1 MSGHTYIDTPEQLA
15 AALPAIRTCSVLC
28 VDTEFH
34 REKTYYPEFALMQIY
49 GDKQCWIID
58 PVNLDLAP
66 LWEVICD
73 PAILKVFHAGRQDL
87 EIIFAAAGKL
97 PLPLFDTQ
105 VAAALLG
112 MGQQIGFG
120 NLVQRI
126 LKKTLAKQESFS
138 DWLARPLTAKQ
149 LEYAAD
155 DVIYLMPIYKHLKE
169 RLEARQRLGWLDEE
183 QETLTSEST
192 YADNL
197 DEVFW
202 RVKGCNKLKGK
213 QLAALREL
221 AAWREKA
228 AQQRNLPRRRM
239 MSDEILVEIAR
250 KEKVTAEGLER
261 IRGMS
266 GGTVKRF
273 GDELIACWKKG
284 VESAPDSWPKLKAR
298 ALHHPGTDIR
308 QELLDSLVE
317 LKAVEQEIA
326 ANILASQSDLADLA
340 SWGHRCK
347 GEPPKLAIL
356 HGWRYE
362 LVGHDLIRLLKGE
375 ICLHM
380 DVKTGLPAI
389 APWQS

>member
-1 MSGHTYIDTPEQLA
+1 MRA
-15 AALPAIRTCSVLC
+15 CKVLC

-58 PVNLDLAP
+58 PLKLDLAQ
-66 LWEVICD
+66 LWDVICD
-73 PAILKVFHAGRQDL
+73 PAILKVFHAGRQDI
-87 EIIFAAAGKL
+87 EIIFAAAGRL

-120 NLVQRI
+120 NLVQKI

-138 DWLARPLTAKQ
+138 DWLARPLTPKQ

-155 DVIYLMPIYKHLKE
+155 DVIFLMPIFQHLQE
-169 RLEARQRLGWLDEE
+169 RLEARNRLAWLDEE
-183 QETLTSEST
+183 QETLTSEAT
-192 YADNL
+192 YADNV
-197 DEVFW
+197 DQAFW
-202 RVKGCNKLKGK
+202 RVKGSNKLKGK
-213 QLAALREL
+213 HLAALREL

-239 MSDEILVEIAR
+239 MGDEILVEIAR
-250 KEKVTAEGLER
+250 KEKVTPEGMER
-261 IRGMS
+261 IRGMTS
-266 GGTVKRF
+266 GTVKRF
-273 GDELIACWKKG
+273 GDELIASWKRG
-284 VESAPDSWPKLKAR
+284 MECLPEEWPTLAPR

-317 LKAVEQEIA
+317 MKAVEEEIA
-326 ANILASQSDLADLA
+326 ANILASQSDLAALA

-347 GEPPKLAIL
+347 GEPPELAIL

-362 LVGHDLIRLLKGE
+362 LVGRDLVKLLKGE